1 MALTGRVVTAAAE
14 LFSGNGLKERI
25 DRGTFGLYAMGIVA
39 LTFSLFS
46 VVGWRSSMLFGS
58 GIVTY
63 AMQVASTNPSVMT
76 STLKLAPIAIFFAL
90 SYAVHRRMIWAAALA
105 SAFVIFDASVPFVFA
120 ANDSAVGMLGSIQI
134 VFHALVCWWTLDAV
148 RAMYQWRVNADIAR
162 SLEVEARLR
171 NRLAES
177 DAPPPP
183 AATFTTRYRSTPP
196 AGAP

>member
-1 MALTGRVVTAAAE
+1 MALTGRAITAAAE

-25 DRGTFGLYAMGIVA
+25 DRGTFALYVMGIVA

-63 AMQVASTNPSVMT
+63 ALQEATMNPGVMT
-76 STLKLAPIAIFFAL
+76 SILKWAPVAIFFAL
-90 SYAVHRRMIWAAALA
+90 SYGVHRRMRWAAGVAL
-105 SAFVIFDASVPFVFA
+105 AFVIFDAGVPFVFA
-120 ANDSAVGMLGSIQI
+120 GNDSAIGLLASIQI
-134 VFHALVCWWTLDAV
+134 VFHVLICWWIFDAF
-148 RAMYQWRVNADIAR
+148 RAMHQWRVNADIAR
-162 SLEVEARLR
+162 SLEVEAKLR
-171 NRLAES
+171 HRLAES

-196 AGAP
+196 R